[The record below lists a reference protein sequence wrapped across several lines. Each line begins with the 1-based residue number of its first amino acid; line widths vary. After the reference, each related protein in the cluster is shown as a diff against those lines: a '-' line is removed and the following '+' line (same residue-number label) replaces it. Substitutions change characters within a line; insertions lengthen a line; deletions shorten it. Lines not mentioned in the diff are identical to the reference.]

1 MKKIHKPWIKLK
13 GNIDAGDYETINK
26 LEELCIQHDQTAL
39 KLELDYKLGV
49 SIDSSKGVQD
59 INEFMYYDGDVLIGY
74 MGISSFGGPWE
85 VNGMVDPAYRR
96 QGVFRKLF
104 ELVMAEW
111 KRRGSG
117 SMLLLSDRNSE
128 SGQKFIATVGAQYK
142 HSEYEMFLKKE
153 NPAATSDKLAG
164 IAFRKATNA
173 DAKEIARQNAI
184 YFNDEEDASSDGMI
198 LPEEEEASAED
209 MILPEEEEIRSEDM
223 VLSEEKEIRSD
234 CMVLPKEEE
243 VSTDDMILP
252 EEEEKRGMT
261 SYLVEKEGQ
270 IIGKVNL
277 QLTSKLGA
285 IFGLGVLPEHRRKGY
300 GRALLLLAIE
310 KLKEAEA
317 QEIMLQVA
325 AENSNALNLYK
336 SCGFEETSTMDYFEL
351 K

>member
-1 MKKIHKPWIKLK
+1 VLKVQKIHKPWIKLK
-13 GNIDAGDYETINK
+13 EYIDTGDYEAINR
-26 LEELCIQHDQTAL
+26 LQDRCNRVDQTAL

-49 SIDSSKGVQD
+49 SNDSGKGVED
-59 INEFMYYDGDVLIGY
+59 INEFMYFDGEKLIGY
-74 MGISSFGGPWE
+74 LGICSFGGPWE
-85 VNGMVDPAYRR
+85 VNGMVHPDYRR
-96 QGVFRKLF
+96 QGVFTKLF

-111 KRRGSG
+111 KRRDSG

-128 SGQKFIATVGAQYK
+128 SGQKFIAGVGAQYK
-142 HSEYEMFLKKE
+142 HSEYEMFLKKDA
-153 NPAATSDKLAG
+153 PVATPDQLAG
-164 IAFRKATNA
+164 IVFRKATNA
-173 DAKEIARQNAI
+173 DAHEIARQNAI
-184 YFNDEEDASSDGMI
+184 YFNDEEEISSGPEEEAISSEDLI
-198 LPEEEEASAED
+198 LPEEEE
-209 MILPEEEEIRSEDM
+209 R
-223 VLSEEKEIRSD
+223 
-234 CMVLPKEEE
+234 
-243 VSTDDMILP
+243 
-252 EEEEKRGMT
+252 RGMT

-310 KLKEAEA
+310 KLKEANA

-351 K
+351 KM

>member
-1 MKKIHKPWIKLK
+1 MKKIGKPWIKLK
-13 GNIDAGDYETINK
+13 ESIDEVDYEIIAH
-26 LEELCIQHDQTAL
+26 LQERCVEHDQTAL

-49 SIDSSKGVQD
+49 SNDSSKGVED
-59 INEFMYYDGDVLIGY
+59 INEFLYFDGEELIGY

-85 VNGMVDPAYRR
+85 VNGMVAPDYRR
-96 QGVFRKLF
+96 QGVFTKLF
-104 ELVMAEW
+104 ELVIAEW
-111 KRRGSG
+111 KRRCTG

-128 SGQKFIATVGAQYK
+128 SGQNFIASVGAQYK
-142 HSEYEMFLKKE
+142 HSEYEMFLKKDI
-153 NPAATSDKLAG
+153 PDATPDQLAG

-173 DAKEIARQNAI
+173 DAHEIARQNAI
-184 YFNDEEDASSDGMI
+184 YFKDEDEISSEDMI
-198 LPEEEEASAED
+198 LAEKEEISSEEMILSKEEEISSED
-209 MILPEEEEIRSEDM
+209 MILPEEEER
-223 VLSEEKEIRSD
+223 
-234 CMVLPKEEE
+234 
-243 VSTDDMILP
+243 
-252 EEEEKRGMT
+252 RGMT

-310 KLKEAEA
+310 KLREANA

-351 K
+351 R

>member
-1 MKKIHKPWIKLK
+1 MKKIHKPWIILK

-49 SIDSSKGVQD
+49 SVDSSKGVQD
-59 INEFMYYDGDVLIGY
+59 INEFMYYNGDVLIGY

-85 VNGMVDPAYRR
+85 VNGMVDPDYRR

-128 SGQKFIATVGAQYK
+128 SGQKFIAAAGAQYK

-153 NPAATSDKLAG
+153 NPAVASDKLAG

-184 YFNDEEDASSDGMI
+184 YFNDEQEASSDGMI
-198 LPEEEEASAED
+198 LQED
-209 MILPEEEEIRSEDM
+209 EEIRSDGM
-223 VLSEEKEIRSD
+223 VLSEEEEISSD
-234 CMVLPKEEE
+234 G
-243 VSTDDMILP
+243 MILP

-310 KLKEAEA
+310 KLGEANA
-317 QEIMLQVA
+317 KEIMLQVA

>member
-1 MKKIHKPWIKLK
+1 MQKIDKPWIKLK
-13 GNIDAGDYETINK
+13 ENIDAGDYETINE
-26 LEELCIQHDQTAL
+26 LEERSIQHDQTAL

-49 SIDSSKGVQD
+49 SVDSSKGVQD
-59 INEFMYYDGDVLIGY
+59 INEFMYYDVDVLIGY

-85 VNGMVDPAYRR
+85 VNGMVDPDYRR
-96 QGVFRKLF
+96 QGVFTKLF

-111 KRRGSG
+111 ERRGSG

-128 SGQKFIATVGAQYK
+128 AGQKFIAGTGAAYK
-142 HSEYEMFLKKE
+142 HSEYEMFLKKDA
-153 NPAATSDKLAG
+153 PVTTPDG
-164 IAFRKATNA
+164 IVFRKATNA

-184 YFNDEEDASSDGMI
+184 YFNDEVEVNADDMP
-198 LPEEEEASAED
+198 LPE
-209 MILPEEEEIRSEDM
+209 
-223 VLSEEKEIRSD
+223 V
-234 CMVLPKEEE
+234 
-243 VSTDDMILP
+243 
-252 EEEEKRGMT
+252 EEKRGMT

-310 KLKEAEA
+310 KLKEANA
-317 QEIMLQVA
+317 KEIMLQVA

>member
-1 MKKIHKPWIKLK
+1 VKKRKTLESAKVQKIHKPWIKLK
-13 GNIDAGDYETINK
+13 ENIDAADYEKIS
-26 LEELCIQHDQTAL
+26 ELQDRCLKMDQTAL

-49 SIDSSKGVQD
+49 SVDSSKGVQD
-59 INEFMYYDGDVLIGY
+59 INEFMYYDGEVLIGY

-85 VNGMVDPAYRR
+85 VNGMVDPDYRR
-96 QGVFRKLF
+96 KGIYTKLF
-104 ELVMAEW
+104 ELVLAEW

-128 SGQKFIATVGAQYK
+128 SGQKFIAGAGAQYK
-142 HSEYEMFLKKE
+142 HSEYEMFLKKDA
-153 NPAATSDKLAG
+153 PVATPDQLA
-164 IAFRKATNA
+164 ITFRKATNA
-173 DAKEIARQNAI
+173 DANEIARQNAI
-184 YFNDEEDASSDGMI
+184 YFNDEEDAGSDDSI
-198 LPEEEEASAED
+198 LPED
-209 MILPEEEEIRSEDM
+209 KEISSEG
-223 VLSEEKEIRSD
+223 LKLIEEKEIS
-234 CMVLPKEEE
+234 P
-243 VSTDDMILP
+243 DDVILP

-277 QLTSKLGA
+277 QLTTKLGA

-310 KLKEAEA
+310 KLREANS

-351 K
+351 RS

>member
-1 MKKIHKPWIKLK
+1 MQKIHKSWIKLK
-13 GNIDAGDYETINK
+13 ENIDAGDYEIINQ
-26 LEELCIQHDQTAL
+26 LQERCISIDQTTL

-49 SIDSSKGVQD
+49 SDDCSNGVQD
-59 INEFMYYDGDVLIGY
+59 INEFMYFDGERLIGY
-74 MGISSFGGPWE
+74 MGICSFGGPWE
-85 VNGMVDPAYRR
+85 VNGMVDPDYRR
-96 QGVFRKLF
+96 QGVFSKLF
-104 ELVMAEW
+104 ELAVAEW
-111 KRRGSG
+111 KRRESG
-117 SMLLLSDRNSE
+117 GMLLLSDRNSE
-128 SGQKFIATVGAQYK
+128 AGQKFIAGVGAQYK

-153 NPAATSDKLAG
+153 DLFLPEQMAG
-164 IAFRKATNA
+164 IAFRKATNG

-184 YFNDEEDASSDGMI
+184 YFNDEDIEGEINADDMP
-198 LPEEEEASAED
+198 LPE
-209 MILPEEEEIRSEDM
+209 
-223 VLSEEKEIRSD
+223 V
-234 CMVLPKEEE
+234 
-243 VSTDDMILP
+243 
-252 EEEEKRGMT
+252 EEKRGMT

-310 KLKEAEA
+310 KLKEANA

-325 AENSNALNLYK
+325 AENANALNLYK